1 MLVFRWFLVCVQV
14 LDSSMCAAEIGVGD
28 VVVINGVMA
37 GEILD
42 KFPSATGEE
51 IYDISIRTN
60 RGLWRIAVL
69 GSDIG
74 INPDDNSN

>member
-1 MLVFRWFLVCVQV
+1 
-14 LDSSMCAAEIGVGD
+14 MCATEIGVGD

-51 IYDISIRTN
+51 IYDISIMTN

-69 GSDIG
+69 GSDIA